1 MSAFDFRRSNRAP
14 YLALFIASLSR
25 SVGFRLRLFR
35 VLKDRSTNWIDGRL
49 ISESTMG
56 QQLAPYV
63 AHPTDAIAQ
72 LYTTENITDGR
83 IDSAH

>member
-1 MSAFDFRRSNRAP
+1 M
-14 YLALFIASLSR
+14 LTLGLGWLSESR
-25 SVGFRLRLFR
+25 IGFGLRLFR
-35 VLKDRSTNWIDGRL
+35 VLKDRSTNWIDGRF